1 MAASSSAR
9 ACCRNAS
16 SMWPFPVCSSRAL
29 LAAVPN
35 AVLVEDRADTPDFT
49 LVLLL
54 LLGDDRM
61 LWWSM
66 DGEKEDGQ
74 EEIRKVRFSEF
85 VKCGEKERERKERKG
100 KLIIEN
106 KGEETNKKTKK
117 QTV

>member
-16 SMWPFPVCSSRAL
+16 SMWPFPVCSSRVL

-61 LWWSM
+61 LWCRWM
-66 DGEKEDGQ
+66 EKRGRTRRREGSFQ
-74 EEIRKVRFSEF
+74 RVRKMWR
-85 VKCGEKERERKERKG
+85 KRERERKERKG

>member
-9 ACCRNAS
+9 ACCRSAS

-61 LWWSM
+61 LWCRWM
-66 DGEKEDGQ
+66 EKKRTDKKNTEGPFQ
-74 EEIRKVRFSEF
+74 RVRKMWR
-85 VKCGEKERERKERKG
+85 ERERSVKE
-100 KLIIEN
+100 N
-106 KGEETNKKTKK
+106 
-117 QTV
+117 

>member
-1 MAASSSAR
+1 M
-9 ACCRNAS
+9 
-16 SMWPFPVCSSRAL
+16 

-61 LWWSM
+61 SDVVVSM
-66 DGEKEDGQ
+66 DGKRTDKKNTEGPFQRVHKMWRKREK
-74 EEIRKVRFSEF
+74 
-85 VKCGEKERERKERKG
+85 ERKERKG